1 MTARRIG
8 RPVLF
13 FYIQFCGN
21 IITIHCKKSTVH
33 YIGKIKRNIITDNIY
48 IVGPL
53 GGRKTSGGC
62 LLHCVRRTITKSKI
76 SMVLVCADRNEMETT
91 MRIAICDDEKRICAI
106 LAGKVEKI
114 CPGAEIMTYT
124 SGEEL
129 LGADKL
135 PDILLLD
142 IKMPGMSGMDVAK
155 TLRDRDWRKIL
166 IFITGEEDQV
176 FNSFDHH
183 AFHFLVKPVADG
195 KLKEVL
201 ENAVKDLE
209 RSGAESGKHDKYIEI
224 QSGTS
229 HIRVNLSL
237 LLYAEVYDRK
247 TIIHLKNES
256 IEYYGQL
263 SALESLVGKD
273 FYRIHRY
280 YLVNMKYVE
289 RYDRTSVTLT
299 GGDNIPI
306 SRREYDGFLK
316 AYLEYSRRRIDS

>member
-1 MTARRIG
+1 MTT
-8 RPVLF
+8 
-13 FYIQFCGN
+13 FCFGY
-21 IITIHCKKSTVH
+21 TIHCKKSTVH
-33 YIGKIKRNIITDNIY
+33 YIGEIKRSTLTDNIY
-48 IVGPL
+48 IVYPA
-53 GGRKTSGGC
+53 GGRKTSGGG
-62 LLHCVRRTITKSKI
+62 LL
-76 SMVLVCADRNEMETT
+76 CAERNEMETT
-91 MRIAICDDEKRICAI
+91 MRIAICDDEK
-106 LAGKVEKI
+106 KI
-114 CPGAEIMTYT
+114 CVSLAEKVGKIFPGAEILTYA

-129 LGADKL
+129 LGADIL

-142 IKMPGMSGMDVAK
+142 IKMPGMSGMDVAR
-155 TLRDRDWRKIL
+155 TLRDKDWRKIL

-176 FNSFDHH
+176 FNSFDLQ
-183 AFHFLVKPVADG
+183 AFHFLVKPVADE

-201 ENAVKDLE
+201 ENAVKGLE
-209 RSGAESGKHDKYIEI
+209 RFGAESGKHDKYIEI

-229 HIRVNLSL
+229 HIKVNLSL

-273 FYRIHRY
+273 FYRIHRS

>member
-1 MTARRIG
+1 
-8 RPVLF
+8 
-13 FYIQFCGN
+13 
-21 IITIHCKKSTVH
+21 
-33 YIGKIKRNIITDNIY
+33 
-48 IVGPL
+48 
-53 GGRKTSGGC
+53 
-62 LLHCVRRTITKSKI
+62 
-76 SMVLVCADRNEMETT
+76 

-106 LAGKVEKI
+106 LAEKAGKI
-114 CPGAEIMTYT
+114 CPGAEIMTYA

-129 LGADKL
+129 LGADIL

-142 IKMPGMSGMDVAK
+142 IKMPGMSGMDVARI
-155 TLRDRDWRKIL
+155 LRDKDWRKIL

-176 FNSFDHH
+176 FNSFDLQ
-183 AFHFLVKPVADG
+183 AFHFLVKPVADE

-201 ENAVKDLE
+201 DNARKELE
-209 RSGAESGKHDKYIEI
+209 RYGDISGKQDKYIEI
-224 QSGTS
+224 QSGTA
-229 HIRVNLSL
+229 HIRINLSQ

-247 TIIHLKNES
+247 TILHMKKEN

-263 SALESLVGKD
+263 SVLENLVGKD
-273 FYRIHRY
+273 FYRIHRS

>member
-1 MTARRIG
+1 
-8 RPVLF
+8 
-13 FYIQFCGN
+13 
-21 IITIHCKKSTVH
+21 
-33 YIGKIKRNIITDNIY
+33 
-48 IVGPL
+48 
-53 GGRKTSGGC
+53 
-62 LLHCVRRTITKSKI
+62 
-76 SMVLVCADRNEMETT
+76 
-91 MRIAICDDEKRICAI
+91 MRIAICDDEKRICSM
-106 LAGKVEKI
+106 LAEKMGKI
-114 CPGAEIMTYT
+114 CPDAEITTYA

-129 LGADKL
+129 LYTDML

-142 IKMPGMSGMDVAK
+142 IKMTGMSGMDVAR

-176 FNSFDHH
+176 FNSFDLH
-183 AFHFLVKPVADG
+183 AFHFLVKPVADE

-209 RSGAESGKHDKYIEI
+209 RSGAECGKYDKYIEI

-229 HIRVNLSL
+229 HIRVNLSM

-247 TIIHLKNES
+247 TILHMKNES

-263 SALESLVGKD
+263 SALGSLVGND
-273 FYRIHRY
+273 FYRIHRS

-289 RYDRTSVTLT
+289 RYDRTSVTLK
-299 GGDNIPI
+299 GGDIIPI
-306 SRREYDGFLK
+306 SRREYDGFLN

>member
-1 MTARRIG
+1 
-8 RPVLF
+8 
-13 FYIQFCGN
+13 
-21 IITIHCKKSTVH
+21 
-33 YIGKIKRNIITDNIY
+33 
-48 IVGPL
+48 
-53 GGRKTSGGC
+53 
-62 LLHCVRRTITKSKI
+62 
-76 SMVLVCADRNEMETT
+76 

-106 LAGKVEKI
+106 LAEKVGKI
-114 CPGAEIMTYT
+114 CPGAEILTYA
-124 SGEEL
+124 SGKEL
-129 LGADKL
+129 LGADIL

-142 IKMPGMSGMDVAK
+142 IKMPGLSGMDVAK

-176 FNSFDHH
+176 FNSFDLH
-183 AFHFLVKPVADG
+183 AFHFLVKPVADE

-201 ENAVKDLE
+201 ENAVKDLK
-209 RSGAESGKHDKYIEI
+209 RSEGESGKNDKYIEI

-273 FYRIHRY
+273 FYRIHRS

-289 RYDRTSVTLT
+289 RYDRTSVTLK